1 VCVRALTSGRLGL
14 LIKISSANIRA
25 TDAAY
30 GFSKATLDIMV
41 NMTDGLPWPLKAVP
55 QTVLYILQRFEV
67 CLSAGR

>member
-1 VCVRALTSGRLGL
+1 MQSVTCGRSGL
-14 LIKISSANIRA
+14 LTKSSSANIRA

-30 GFSKATLDIMV
+30 GFSKATLEIMV

-67 CLSAGR
+67 CLSADR